1 MSNIV
6 EFPQPDKMVTDEFIA
21 ELHSN
26 AFRDLETSLRDCVK
40 MIGITAE
47 LMLQSKTEDES
58 LRFAVFHTADMLIKL
73 EKEYDARWH
82 GEVRG

>member
-1 MSNIV
+1 
-6 EFPQPDKMVTDEFIA
+6 MVA
-21 ELHSN
+21 P
-26 AFRDLETSLRDCVK
+26 
-40 MIGITAE
+40 IGPAGKPLQLGCRYGGCTHQLVQSAAE
-47 LMLQSKTEDES
+47 LMLQSKAEDES

>member
-1 MSNIV
+1 LSG
-6 EFPQPDKMVTDEFIA
+6 FLGGGYGQG
-21 ELHSN
+21 
-26 AFRDLETSLRDCVK
+26 LE
-40 MIGITAE
+40 
-47 LMLQSKTEDES
+47 SKTADES